1 MFVHKTALLSAITT
15 ALLASA
21 SLQAAEPLKAV
32 GAGEDV
38 SNDNARLEGLFAS
51 KPVPTGSCLQR

>member
-21 SLQAAEPLKAV
+21 ACRLPSRLRLSVLAKASWISWRGRV
-32 GAGEDV
+32 T
-38 SNDNARLEGLFAS
+38 SNVAKATR
-51 KPVPTGSCLQR
+51 PTTG

>member
-32 GAGEDV
+32 GA
-38 SNDNARLEGLFAS
+38 
-51 KPVPTGSCLQR
+51 CL